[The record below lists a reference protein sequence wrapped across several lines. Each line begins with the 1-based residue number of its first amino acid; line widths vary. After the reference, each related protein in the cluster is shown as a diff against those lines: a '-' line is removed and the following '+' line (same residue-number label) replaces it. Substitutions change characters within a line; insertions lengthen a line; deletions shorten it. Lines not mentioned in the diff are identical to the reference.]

1 MEVKKI
7 TIIRTAVLALALIN
21 QVLTATGKSIIPITD
36 EELTEL
42 LTLIFTIGAS
52 IWSWWENNSFT
63 KEAIQADKVLETLK
77 SGGVKNG

>member
-1 MEVKKI
+1 MGVKKI

-42 LTLIFTIGAS
+42 LTNLFTIGAS

-77 SGGVKNG
+77 SGGVKHG